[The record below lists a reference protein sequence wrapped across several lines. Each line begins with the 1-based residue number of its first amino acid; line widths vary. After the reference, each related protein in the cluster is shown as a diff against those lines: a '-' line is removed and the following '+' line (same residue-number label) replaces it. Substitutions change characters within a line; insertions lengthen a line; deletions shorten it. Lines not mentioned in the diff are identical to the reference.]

1 MSSTVQRVV
10 CPCDVPGVFG
20 RLLVRK
26 LLKFNDVRAP
36 SIPLMNACVRASSF
50 LHPITFLNS
59 LFRIYIFLSI
69 GRQCNDVAS
78 NSYCV
83 LL

>member
-1 MSSTVQRVV
+1 MVVVYKGVQGAGMSSTVQRVV

-36 SIPLMNACVRASSF
+36 IPLMNAVSELPLPPS
-50 LHPITFLNS
+50 
-59 LFRIYIFLSI
+59 
-69 GRQCNDVAS
+69 V
-78 NSYCV
+78 
-83 LL
+83 